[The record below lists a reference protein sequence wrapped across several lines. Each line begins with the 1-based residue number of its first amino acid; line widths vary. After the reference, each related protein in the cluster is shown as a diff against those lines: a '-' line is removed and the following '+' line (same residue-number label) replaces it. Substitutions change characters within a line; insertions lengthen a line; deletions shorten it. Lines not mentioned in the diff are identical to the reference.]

1 MKTINEIY
9 GTDSIALANR
19 KQVAEQHPEL
29 LLYLMTVTRI
39 DRTGSVTAGEPLGH
53 LILASYLQMVGWNVR
68 VFGSRWDT

>member
-39 DRTGSVTAGEPLGH
+39 DRTGSVTAVEPLGH
-53 LILASYLQMVGWNVR
+53 
-68 VFGSRWDT
+68 T